1 MEKNSSKIF
10 YAISI
15 VVLVFLTFVIAKQMR
30 NDKNKIA
37 SFRLSI
43 QEMSEK
49 VKYDE
54 KFVGKKLFIDAMFRD
69 YRSGSMYDAQ
79 KFKKHFSIVLVLGK
93 INCQPCIGD
102 FIKYLTEIPQKN
114 IDCAVVVCSDDRA
127 MLQTITYE
135 SNHIFPVFYT
145 DKLDWF
151 EKYDVVTGPA
161 IFIVERD
168 TQKIVAFYKKTEH
181 DRWGFEE
188 RIKNTILKFASDE

>member
-1 MEKNSSKIF
+1 MKKDSSKIF

-30 NDKNKIA
+30 NDKNKIV

-43 QEMSEK
+43 NEMK
-49 VKYDE
+49 KKLNYDE
-54 KFVGKKLFIDAMFRD
+54 KYIGTQIKIDSGFRD
-69 YRSGSMYDAQ
+69 YRSDSRYDSK
-79 KFKKHFSIVLVLGK
+79 KFKRNFSIYLVLGK

-114 IDCAVVVCSDDRA
+114 VDCAIVVCSDDRA

-135 SNHIFPVFYT
+135 SNHTFPVFYT

-151 EKYDVVTGPA
+151 EKYDVVSGPA

-168 TQKIVAFYKKTEH
+168 TQKIVAFYKKTEY

-188 RIKNTILKFASDE
+188 RIKNTILKFAEDK